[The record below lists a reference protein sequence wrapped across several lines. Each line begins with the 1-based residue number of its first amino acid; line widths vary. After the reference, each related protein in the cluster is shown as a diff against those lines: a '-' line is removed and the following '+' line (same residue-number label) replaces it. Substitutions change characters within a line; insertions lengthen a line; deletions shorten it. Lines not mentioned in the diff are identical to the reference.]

1 MAKKIKITYIMPS
14 MARGGAERFLIDLI
28 DNLNKDIF
36 EPSVIIF
43 KEKGAGYNEL
53 QTLNIQITVL
63 EKKSTIDFHNIL
75 NIIRQLKNDKPDI
88 VHTQLGGDLRG
99 RLAAKL
105 AGVKV
110 IISTEQNTNFN
121 EAISRR
127 LVKIFTSCLTDKIIA
142 ISPAVARDMK
152 HRYLLPKHKCNQII
166 PNGINLNKFI
176 FSETRPGKV
185 PLIVGGVG
193 RLTAQKGFDLLIE
206 AWKRLK
212 LDNIRL
218 IIAGSGPDKDNLNR
232 QIIKNNLTQQIQLSG
247 DVADMSDFYQHL
259 DLFVMPSRW
268 EGLGIAALEAGAC
281 GVPVVASAVGGLSDF
296 ITEETGWT
304 FKVGDIDSLKYAITD
319 AITAIKSNK
328 TNSKQIK
335 LRSLIVE
342 KFSIQQ
348 VALAYEKLYLE
359 LFKEKYE
366 DSSSK

>member
-1 MAKKIKITYIMPS
+1 

-43 KEKGAGYNEL
+43 KEKGVGYNEL
-53 QTLNIQITVL
+53 QALNIQITVL
-63 EKKSTIDFHNIL
+63 EKKSTIDFHNVL
-75 NIIRQLKNDKPDI
+75 NIIKQLKNDKPDI

-105 AGVKV
+105 AGVKI

-121 EAISRR
+121 EALSRR
-127 LVKIFTSCLTDKIIA
+127 LAKIFTSCLADKIIA
-142 ISPAVARDMK
+142 ISPAVASDMK
-152 HRYLLPKHKCNQII
+152 RRYLLPKHKCNQII
-166 PNGINLNKFI
+166 PNGIDLSKFI
-176 FSETRPGKV
+176 FCKTRPGKAS
-185 PLIVGGVG
+185 LIVGGVG
-193 RLTAQKGFDLLIE
+193 RLSTQKGFDLLIE

-212 LDNIRL
+212 LDNTRL
-218 IIAGSGPDKDNLNR
+218 IIAGSGPDKDNLNE
-232 QIIKNNLTQQIQLSG
+232 QIIKDNLTEQINLCG
-247 DVADMSDFYQHL
+247 DISDMPDFYKRL
-259 DLFVMPSRW
+259 DLFIMPSRW

-296 ITEETGWT
+296 INNETGWT
-304 FKVGDIDSLKYAITD
+304 FKVGDVESLKYAITD
-319 AITAIKSNK
+319 AIDAIKANR
-328 TNSKQIK
+328 TDSKQIK
-335 LRSLIVE
+335 LQSLIVE

-348 VALAYEKLYLE
+348 VALAYENLYLE